1 MSRQASISRTTNE
14 TQIEVSINLD
24 CAPGSNTK
32 QTIEVSTGIG
42 FLDHVGRSSDRANF
56 I

>member
-14 TQIEVSINLD
+14 TQIEASINLD

-42 FLDHVGRSSDRANF
+42 FLDHVGQLDVCL
-56 I
+56 II